1 MAAVECPKRLVPA
14 VALARA
20 SALVGTCSVIV
31 RGGCRIIAIISH
43 RPAYTGERQRGLP
56 IRMEADRVSVATMHN
71 RRRLFGVVAPAVL
84 LAGGA
89 CATAAPTASL
99 ESIPAA
105 TAAEN
110 ASSAGPALP
119 QPDYLTFGQDAGSV
133 LIGLTV
139 RPALSGPNDTL
150 DVRAASRRTGR
161 CCGRPVE
168 PGSAAAKHAADARLS
183 LDGPPHRRGRVHKN
197 RPRSTKVVR
206 PGLGD

>member
-1 MAAVECPKRLVPA
+1 MAAAECPKRLVPA
-14 VALARA
+14 V
-20 SALVGTCSVIV
+20 
-31 RGGCRIIAIISH
+31 RGGRRIIAIISH
-43 RPAYTGERQRGLP
+43 RPAYTGEGQRGLP

-84 LAGGA
+84 LAGCA
-89 CATAAPTASL
+89 CATAAPPP

-110 ASSAGPALP
+110 ASSASPALP

>member
-1 MAAVECPKRLVPA
+1 MPQAPGTGR
-14 VALARA
+14 ARWA
-20 SALVGTCSVIV
+20 PDH
-31 RGGCRIIAIISH
+31 SH
-43 RPAYTGERQRGLP
+43 YFSSS
-56 IRMEADRVSVATMHN
+56 RVH
-71 RRRLFGVVAPAVL
+71 RRRAARIANPDGGRTCISSNHAQPPSAVRRRCPCR
-84 LAGGA
+84 AA
-89 CATAAPTASL
+89 CGRRVCDRCPPP

-110 ASSAGPALP
+110 ASSVSPALP
-119 QPDYLTFGQDAGSV
+119 QPDYPTFGQDAGSV

-139 RPALSGPNDTL
+139 RPALPGPNNTL